1 MQVWGHIKNEKTLL
15 HQRFLF
21 FYGTLFIQDFMHVST
36 KLVPATFTLIFV
48 LAAFV
53 TMLHKILHI
62 FIVLKS
68 NFFAMISNRSDS
80 ELPTTY

>member
-1 MQVWGHIKNEKTLL
+1 
-15 HQRFLF
+15 
-21 FYGTLFIQDFMHVST
+21 MHVST

-53 TMLHKILHI
+53 TMLHKILHV

-68 NFFAMISNRSDS
+68 NFFAMISNRSDIKNKKVH
-80 ELPTTY
+80 PIINT